1 MRTTI
6 GYKKRSYFL
15 QTLVVFCLAPFLPL
29 TLIYLRVNVS
39 NLPEGITFM
48 ILGVY
53 IVGVSILLYML
64 YLLTTPIPIIEIEH
78 DMMYLYLS
86 EDLKEIPLSKVKEIK
101 AIDTEVH
108 SKHAKLVIQ
117 THEEYYM
124 TEIVKDYQTVCDEIM
139 KHVQRYQ
146 RIE

>member
-1 MRTTI
+1 MRIAI

-15 QTLVVFCLAPFLPL
+15 QTLVVFCLAPFLLL

-39 NLPEGITFM
+39 NLPEGITFL

-86 EDLKEIPLSKVKEIK
+86 EDSKEIPLSKVIEIK

-108 SKHAKLVIQ
+108 SKHAKLMIQ

>member
-39 NLPEGITFM
+39 NLPEGVTFM
-48 ILGVY
+48 ILGIY

-78 DMMYLYLS
+78 DMMYLHLS
-86 EDLKEIPLSKVKEIK
+86 EDLKEISLSNVKEVK
-101 AIDTEVH
+101 ALDVDEK

-117 THEEYYM
+117 THEAHYM
-124 TEIVKDYQTVCDEIM
+124 TDTVKDYQSTCDEIM